1 MTLCKQCYGTG
12 WHPRPHSICSA
23 CEGSS
28 EETEGENDDAETRGP

>member
-28 EETEGENDDAETRGP
+28 EETEGENDDA